1 MIELKGVVP
10 PIVTPL
16 TEQETLDG
24 EGLKNMVR
32 HLLEGGV
39 HGIFVLGSTGEYPCL
54 EDEVKWEAVKVVVE
68 EVNGRV
74 PVLAGVTG
82 VGTKQTL
89 TNLAKAQDQGVDAVV
104 VSPGYYYPHTQ
115 GELLHHFERIHN
127 QTQVPIMVY
136 NIPSRVR
143 SALELDTVA
152 QLAQMDSVIGIKDT
166 SGDFAFFQD
175 LLTMAAEVDNFSVL
189 QGDEAHMG
197 ASCLMGADGI
207 VPGIGNLD
215 PVRCVQLYEAG
226 VRRDVDRVI
235 RLQRELRSPVCYLP
249 ARLCL
254 WWTEE
259 GIEPAGSSSAL
270 SDGSRGFPY
279 TGGSGNSKGSVDEGR
294 AAL

>member
-32 HLLEGGV
+32 YLLEGGV

-104 VSPGYYYPHTQ
+104 VSPGYYYPHTK
-115 GELLHHFERIHN
+115 GSCSITLRGFTTKPRC
-127 QTQVPIMVY
+127 
-136 NIPSRVR
+136 
-143 SALELDTVA
+143 
-152 QLAQMDSVIGIKDT
+152 QLWCIT
-166 SGDFAFFQD
+166 
-175 LLTMAAEVDNFSVL
+175 
-189 QGDEAHMG
+189 
-197 ASCLMGADGI
+197 
-207 VPGIGNLD
+207 
-215 PVRCVQLYEAG
+215 
-226 VRRDVDRVI
+226 
-235 RLQRELRSPVCYLP
+235 SPVEF
-249 ARLCL
+249 ARL
-254 WWTEE
+254 W
-259 GIEPAGSSSAL
+259 S
-270 SDGSRGFPY
+270 
-279 TGGSGNSKGSVDEGR
+279 
-294 AAL
+294 